1 MNTKESIYNLHE
13 ENTVWLNK
21 LDFYKDDLQI
31 FKDRLQEIA
40 AKNSSK
46 EVLAEVEHFQ
56 NQFYIQ
62 QNNMD
67 NITHAIKLNE
77 QELMELIK
85 SNPVVAGR
93 RKADYHEKEHDLVV
107 TFEKNFKNLRKEFN
121 SFSTKWM

>member
-1 MNTKESIYNLHE
+1 MNTKESIYKLHE
-13 ENTVWLNK
+13 ENTIWLNK

-31 FKDRLQEIA
+31 LKDRLQEIA

-67 NITHAIKLNE
+67 NITHAIKINE
-77 QELMELIK
+77 KELMELIK
-85 SNPVVAGR
+85 SNPVAADR
-93 RKADYHEKEHDLVV
+93 KKADCHEKEHDLVV
-107 TFEKNFKNLRKEFN
+107 TFEKNFKNLNF
-121 SFSTKWM
+121 